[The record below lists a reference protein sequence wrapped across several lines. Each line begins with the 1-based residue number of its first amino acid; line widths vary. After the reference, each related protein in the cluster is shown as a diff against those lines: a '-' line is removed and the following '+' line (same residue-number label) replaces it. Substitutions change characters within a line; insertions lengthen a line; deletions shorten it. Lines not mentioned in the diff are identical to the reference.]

1 MEAVE
6 NFYISQETVQVEKIL
21 EEAADISSDIM
32 TMSAALIKE
41 PVQGLALPDT
51 GTLTYQDM
59 DLQFQL
65 LLNDLEPWTKY
76 VLHYRVSKKMHRSFL
91 ILIEKESL
99 GEFC

>member
-76 VLHYRVSKKMHRSFL
+76 VLHYRVSKKCTVHF
-91 ILIEKESL
+91 
-99 GEFC
+99 